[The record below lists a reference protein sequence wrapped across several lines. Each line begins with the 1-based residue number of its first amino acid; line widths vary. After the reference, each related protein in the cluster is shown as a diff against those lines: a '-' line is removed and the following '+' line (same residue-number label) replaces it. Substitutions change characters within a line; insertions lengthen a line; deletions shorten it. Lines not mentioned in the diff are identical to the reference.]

1 MSNSL
6 SRRLAIAERL
16 ARNIG
21 SSEGCICF
29 AVNEPPFFSSKLDED
44 HAHSVK
50 CPLHGDR
57 FRKLNP
63 LYRAP
68 WREERDRI
76 RRQNASAQF
85 RKAWL
90 ASGLEL

>member
-16 ARNIG
+16 ARNLG
-21 SSEGCICF
+21 SSADCICF
-29 AVNEPPFFSSKLDED
+29 PANEPPFFSSKLDED
-44 HAHSVK
+44 RAHSVK

-57 FRKLNP
+57 FRKLIL

-76 RRQNASAQF
+76 RRQNTSAQF

-90 ASGLEL
+90 ASGLGL